1 MVFLKEFFEKVDFE
15 KKSADGK
22 KNMQNYPEG
31 KEFVRE
37 LIMKQYISITIS
49 VTRIEMELVL
59 LQDFDG

>member
-1 MVFLKEFFEKVDFE
+1 
-15 KKSADGK
+15 
-22 KNMQNYPEG
+22 MQNYPVG
-31 KEFVRE
+31 KELVRE